1 MTQSVQAGIGMS
13 LDLFP
18 YLADLFFQHPRPERL
33 RPILG
38 AREDIVALG
47 VFQKPFELPSC
58 PLDSMLELAYSTVE
72 DDSCFD
78 EAATFR
84 RGFTG
89 GAARTAGGG
98 QGRDRFALERVQRGK
113 MPENAKPL
121 KGIAPGVL
129 EIVSDFRGDTFRAV
143 YTVRFPKAVYVL
155 HVFQKKSKRGIAT
168 PRHEMELVEKRLA
181 RVVELEKP
189 SRKNLG

>member
-1 MTQSVQAGIGMS
+1 
-13 LDLFP
+13 
-18 YLADLFFQHPRPERL
+18 
-33 RPILG
+33 
-38 AREDIVALG
+38 
-47 VFQKPFELPSC
+47 
-58 PLDSMLELAYSTVE
+58 MLTLAYYTVE
-72 DDSCFD
+72 HDDHFD

-84 RGFTG
+84 RGFVG

-98 QGRDRFALERVQRGK
+98 QGRDWVCVGARPGGQNAGER
-113 MPENAKPL
+113 EATDKPL

-168 PRHEMELVEKRLA
+168 PRHEMKLVEKRLA
-181 RVVELEKP
+181 QVVELEKP
-189 SRKNLG
+189 SRKT